1 MDLVAAG
8 KQTVNHAKSL
18 SRRKLLLGAGA
29 SLGYLSAFGHVA
41 SSARAGVHPHSVAS
55 SPKPAK
61 TISFIHTTDLYN
73 PPQDPDDHVDL
84 ATVYALPELDVRAV
98 ILDPTRK
105 FIGRLDPGFVPVAQ
119 LNYLTGRA
127 VPVAA
132 GPIDPLRS
140 PSDAVQDR
148 PRREQ
153 AGIGLLLD
161 ALSRCEEPAFVS
173 VVGSARIIAAAWNRE
188 PKLLQQKVRG
198 VLVNAGATT
207 GKPGAEWNVD
217 LDAHAWI
224 ALLRSGLPL
233 LWYPCTGE
241 HGPTGLDPHNTYWP
255 VSHRRL
261 FDGLPQPLRA
271 YFDYAFNRHARGD
284 VIRALSVLGSGPS
297 WEKVLADRRNM
308 WSTASLVMAAGRV
321 LAQTAE
327 GWRFVAKEQAAGLKV
342 QTLEMLSIG
351 CDVDDS
357 GVVRWSPKPEQGKMK
372 IFHRN
377 PDEEHVR
384 AMGEA
389 TNALL
394 RQMPLG

>member
-1 MDLVAAG
+1 MIRHIGNARMKNESQMA
-8 KQTVNHAKSL
+8 
-18 SRRKLLLGAGA
+18 SRRKFLLSVGTGLGSVGI
-29 SLGYLSAFGHVA
+29 LGHVA
-41 SSARAGVHPHSVAS
+41 TSALGATSHPR
-55 SPKPAK
+55 PAA
-61 TISFIHTTDLYN
+61 TIPFIHTTDLYN

-84 ATVYALPELDVRAV
+84 ATVFALPEFDLRAV

-105 FIGRLDPGFVPVAQ
+105 FIGQHDPGFVPVAQ

-132 GPIDPLRS
+132 GPLDALRS
-140 PSDAVQDR
+140 PTDTARDR

-153 AGIGLLLD
+153 AGIELLLH

-173 VVGSARIIAAAWNRE
+173 VVGSARVIAAAWNRE
-188 PKLLQQKVRG
+188 PKLLQQKIKA

-217 LDAHAWI
+217 LDVHAWV
-224 ALLRSGLPL
+224 ALLRSGLPI

-271 YFDYAFNRHARGD
+271 YFDYAFNYHARGD
-284 VIRALSVLGSGPS
+284 IIRVLSTLGQGPS
-297 WEKVLADRRNM
+297 WEKVLSGQRNM
-308 WSTASLVMAAGRV
+308 WSTASFILAAGRV
-321 LAQTAE
+321 LAQTPD
-327 GWRFVAKEQAAGLKV
+327 GWRFIRREQAGEMKL
-342 QTLEMLSIG
+342 QTLEMLPIR
-351 CDVDDS
+351 CEVDDA
-357 GVVRWSPKPEQGKMK
+357 GVVRWSPKPEPRNIR
-372 IFHRN
+372 IFRRK

-389 TNALL
+389 TNWLL
-394 RQMPLG
+394 RQMAVG

>member
-1 MDLVAAG
+1 MKLWKRLVAE
-8 KQTVNHAKSL
+8 QVSPL
-18 SRRKLLLGAGA
+18 RFSSRRRFLLGAGA
-29 SLGYLSAFGHVA
+29 SLGSFGLLSHVA
-41 SSARAGVHPHSVAS
+41 TSALGATEQERPTA
-55 SPKPAK
+55 
-61 TISFIHTTDLYN
+61 TIPFIHTTDLYN

-84 ATVYALPELDVRAV
+84 ATVFALPELDLRAV

-105 FIGRLDPGFVPVAQ
+105 FVEQHDPGYVPVAQ

-132 GPIDPLRS
+132 GPIDPLQS
-140 PSDAVQDR
+140 PSDTAKDR

-153 AGIGLLLD
+153 AGIELLLH
-161 ALSRCEEPAFVS
+161 AISLCNEPAFVS
-173 VVGSARIIAAAWNRE
+173 VMGSARVIAAAWNRE
-188 PKLLQQKVRG
+188 PKLLQQIVRA

-217 LDAHAWI
+217 LDVHAWV
-224 ALLRSGLPL
+224 ALMRSGLPI

-255 VSHRRL
+255 VSHQRL

-271 YFDYAFNRHARGD
+271 YFDYAFNQDARGD
-284 VIRALSVLGSGPS
+284 IVRALSTLGGGPS
-297 WEKVLADRRNM
+297 WEKVLAGQRNM
-308 WSTASLVMAAGRV
+308 WSTASLIMAAGRV
-321 LAQTAE
+321 LAQTSE
-327 GWRFVAKEQAAGLKV
+327 GWRFVTKEQAGGLTL
-342 QTLEMLSIG
+342 QTLEMLPIS
-351 CDVDDS
+351 CEVDDS
-357 GVVRWSPKPEQGKMK
+357 GVVRWSLKPDPGNVR
-372 IFHRN
+372 IFCRK

>member
-1 MDLVAAG
+1 MKNQSHVAC
-8 KQTVNHAKSL
+8 
-18 SRRKLLLGAGA
+18 RRRFLLGVGA
-29 SLGYLSAFGHVA
+29 SLGSFGILNPVATSALG
-41 SSARAGVHPHSVAS
+41 AGDDGR
-55 SPKPAK
+55 PAAK
-61 TISFIHTTDLYN
+61 IPFIHTTDLYS

-84 ATVYALPELDVRAV
+84 ATVFALPELDLRAV

-105 FIGRLDPGFVPVAQ
+105 FVGQHDPGFVPVAQ

-140 PSDAVQDR
+140 PSDTAKDR

-153 AGIGLLLD
+153 TGIELLLN

-173 VVGSARIIAAAWNRE
+173 VVGSARVVAAAWNRE
-188 PKLLQQKVRG
+188 PKLLQQKVRA
-198 VLVNAGATT
+198 VVVNAGATT

-217 LDAHAWI
+217 LDVHAWV
-224 ALLRSGLPL
+224 ALLRSGLPI

-271 YFDYAFNRHARGD
+271 YFDYAFNHHARGD
-284 VIRALSVLGSGPS
+284 IIRALSALGDGPS
-297 WEKVLADRRNM
+297 WEKVLAGQRNM
-308 WSTASLVMAAGRV
+308 WSTASLIMAAGRV
-321 LAQTAE
+321 LAETSE
-327 GWRFVAKEQAAGLKV
+327 GWRFIAKDRAGGLKQ
-342 QTLEMLSIG
+342 QTLEMLPVQ
-351 CDVDDS
+351 CEVDEG
-357 GVVRWSPKPEQGKMK
+357 GVVRWSLKPEPGNIR
-372 IFHRN
+372 IFRRK